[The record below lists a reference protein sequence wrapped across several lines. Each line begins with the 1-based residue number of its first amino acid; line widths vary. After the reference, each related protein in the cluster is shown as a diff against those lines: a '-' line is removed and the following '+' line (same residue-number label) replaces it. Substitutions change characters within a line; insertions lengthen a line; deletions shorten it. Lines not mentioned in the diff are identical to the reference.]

1 MNPITP
7 QYHSVPTIPE
17 NGTLVPLDDN
27 SMSMMSDNATSR
39 HGLGLQKYGPTII
52 LLPPPPAQIPF
63 FNRNDLY
70 RPSVILSYDRD
81 RGSSSYSGAPSTLYT
96 DQSASPLPFAQE
108 THHNPQRR
116 ISTLS
121 MVSDRPPMYYPNP
134 IFDGSVPVSS
144 SSSNGNSNEK
154 SRKSPRIPT
163 NTLFTAG
170 AEPEGELTSTAI
182 PGRDEGNVDDSVW
195 DSGYPQPLRFVSI
208 A

>member
-17 NGTLVPLDDN
+17 NLAPLDDN
-27 SMSMMSDNATSR
+27 SMSTRYDDATSR
-39 HGLGLQKYGPTII
+39 HGLGLEKYGSTMI
-52 LLPPPPAQIPF
+52 LLPPPAQIPF

-70 RPSVILSYDRD
+70 RPSVILSYDHDRD
-81 RGSSSYSGAPSTLYT
+81 SSLYSGPPSTLYT
-96 DQSASPLPFAQE
+96 DQLPSSLPLAQE
-108 THHNPQRR
+108 THHNLQRG

-121 MVSDRPPMYYPNP
+121 MMSDSPPMYYPNP
-134 IFDGSVPVSS
+134 ILDESVPVSSS

-154 SRKSPRIPT
+154 SRKSPRILT
-163 NTLFTAG
+163 NTLFTAV
-170 AEPEGELTSTAI
+170 AEPEAELKSTAI
-182 PGRDEGNVDDSVW
+182 PGRDEENVDDSVW